1 MKFRP
6 IYFTLHDE
14 KGKVI
19 KRIPMT
25 AADDDWI
32 RAARLKKR
40 ADTGDQEAAEQLK
53 QMEDS
58 QMGEWVED
66 IVVDEP
72 E

>member
-1 MKFRP
+1 MKFSP

-32 RAARLKKR
+32 RAARLKKS
-40 ADTGDQEAAEQLK
+40 ADAGEQKAAEQLK